1 MKQTLLIL
9 WLLGTIAVGCNTAVP
24 QPEPAPVTQPTPALA
39 TPATNNQ
46 PNTAPRAT
54 VTPAE
59 PATGYPAP
67 AQPAS
72 GYPAAAEPMPRSEA
86 YPLAA
91 GYVWMIR
98 PAGKQC
104 AETPPPTLAE
114 AIAELSAAGIEPLAP
129 QTANLMVCEAC
140 DCPTSLHFWAQIPED
155 KVKTAES
162 AGWTIRE
169 P

>member
-1 MKQTLLIL
+1 MKQTLRLL
-9 WLLGTIAVGCNTAVP
+9 WLLGIIAVGCNMAVP
-24 QPEPAPVTQPTPALA
+24 QPEPAPVTQPTPSLA

-54 VTPAE
+54 ITPAE

-91 GYVWMIR
+91 GHVWMIR

-104 AETPPPTLAE
+104 AETPPLTLAE
-114 AIAELSAAGIEPLAP
+114 AITGLKAAGIEPLAP

-140 DCPTSLHFWAQIPED
+140 DCPTSLHFWAQIPSD

-162 AGWTIRE
+162 AGWSIRE